1 MKKRVIA
8 MLMLFALACASL
20 TSCSTGQVQSKEEKI
35 KPTVV
40 IMPLF
45 ENGELAGDFP
55 GEAQY
60 FYEEYFSKPE
70 VYDIAGEPTG
80 SKFYLQGDVGLY
92 ILGQGK
98 VTSAVNTTALLTDV
112 RFDFSDTTFLVTGC
126 AGSARDFGVVG
137 DVYIITA
144 AIDYDLG
151 HTADHRD
158 IAEGSDSIWFRIG
171 EYDKQVYH
179 ELNTDLVDFAYE
191 LTKDIPVATTDDA
204 RACMARNFDNADWA
218 IRDPKVLKGTAIT
231 SDNYWKGEYNHEK
244 ANVITEEFGAP
255 DPYAASEMEDAAI
268 ALAFEKMGYIDQV
281 LMLRCSVNVDVFID
295 GQSPERLW
303 GGAEKASG
311 EGDGFDGFTD
321 IFPVALENSFI
332 VGKTIIDALLAR

>member
-1 MKKRVIA
+1 MKMKRRVVA
-8 MLMLFALACASL
+8 VLMIVVLACTAL
-20 TSCSTGQVQSKEEKI
+20 TACKKDDRI

-45 ENGELAGDFP
+45 ENGELTGDFP

-60 FYEEYFSKPE
+60 FYEEYFSEPE
-70 VYDIAGEPTG
+70 VFDIAGEPTA
-80 SKFYLQGDVGLY
+80 SKFYLQGNVGMY

-98 VTSAVNTTALLTDV
+98 VTSSINTTALLADE
-112 RFDFSDTTFLVTGC
+112 RFDFSETTFIVTGC

-137 DVYIITA
+137 DVYIISA
-144 AIDYDLG
+144 AIDYDLN

-158 IAEGSDSIWFRIG
+158 IAEGTDTTWFRIG
-171 EYDKQVYH
+171 EYDRQVYH
-179 ELNTDLVDFAYE
+179 ELNSELVDFAYE

-244 ANVITEEFGAP
+244 ANVITEDFGAP
-255 DPYAASEMEDAAI
+255 DPYAATEMEDAAV

-281 LMLRCSVNVDVFID
+281 IMLRSSVNVDVFVD
-295 GQSPERLW
+295 GQTPETLW
-303 GGAEKASG
+303 GGAEKAAG
-311 EGDGFDGFTD
+311 AGDGFDGFTD
-321 IFPVALENSFI
+321 IFPVAMENSFV

>member
-1 MKKRVIA
+1 MKKRAIVMLVI
-8 MLMLFALACASL
+8 FAWVCTSL
-20 TSCSTGQVQSKEEKI
+20 TACSTKQQQNKEEKI
-35 KPTVV
+35 KPIVV

-45 ENGELAGDFP
+45 ENGELVGDFP

-70 VYDIAGEPTG
+70 VYDIVEEASGN
-80 SKFYLQGDVGLY
+80 KFYLQGDVGMY

-98 VTSAVNTTALLTDV
+98 VTSAVNVTALLADA

-151 HTADHRD
+151 HTADYRD
-158 IAEGSDSIWFRIG
+158 IAEGSNTIWFRIG

-179 ELNTDLVDFAYE
+179 KLNADLVDFAYE
-191 LTKDIPVATTDDA
+191 LTKDIQIATTDDA
-204 RACMARNFDNADWA
+204 RSCMARNFDNADWA
-218 IRDPKVLKGTAIT
+218 IRDPKVLKGTSIT

-244 ANVITEEFGAP
+244 ANVITEEFKAP
-255 DPYAASEMEDAAI
+255 DPYAASEMENAAI
-268 ALAFEKMGYIDQV
+268 ALAFEKMGYIDQ
-281 LMLRCSVNVDVFID
+281 LIMLRCSVNIDVFID
-295 GQSPERLW
+295 GQTPEILW
-303 GGAEKASG
+303 GGAEKPWG
-311 EGDGFDGFTD
+311 EGDGVDGFTD
-321 IFPVALENSFI
+321 IFPVAMKNSFV
-332 VGKTIIDALLAR
+332 VGKTIVDALLDR